1 MSLVALRSNQ
11 SYQSIIMP
19 HYSKII
25 VLLVIMVLFAG
36 YDAWYLTA
44 VDHVRIYNVIF
55 EFSFA
60 LMSMTL
66 FLLIDSLKGKRFYH
80 FLNLGFLLVFISMY
94 VDGLDQFYLHGEM
107 YTAFAEKATMFIGF
121 VFLFVGIYQWIV
133 EYGHL
138 NQKLERQAF
147 TDELTGLYNRR
158 GMMKKF
164 EALDARAKAEQKHL
178 SFIIADLDD
187 FKEFNDTFGHLSGD
201 RFLADLGKR
210 LMSMMQPG
218 QVIGRWGGEEFAIC
232 LLDSDLAAAQTIA
245 ESIRVAVS
253 NMQLPDVR
261 EHKTVTVSM
270 GVSQKAP
277 NEHLMDAIKRADRS
291 LYIAK
296 NQGKNASV
304 AA

>member
-1 MSLVALRSNQ
+1 
-11 SYQSIIMP
+11 MP
-19 HYSKII
+19 HYSKIL

-44 VDHVRIYNVIF
+44 VDHVRVYNVIF

-80 FLNLGFLLVFISMY
+80 FLNLGFLLVFVSMY
-94 VDGLDQFYLHGEM
+94 VDGLDQFHLHGEL
-107 YTAFAEKATMFIGF
+107 YTAIAEKATMFIGF
-121 VFLFVGIYQWIV
+121 VFLFIGIYQWIV
-133 EYGHL
+133 EYGNL
-138 NQKLERQAF
+138 NRKLERQAF

-158 GMMKKF
+158 GMLKKF
-164 EALDARAKAEQKHL
+164 EALDAVAKTENKAL

-187 FKEFNDTFGHLSGD
+187 FKVFNDTLGHVSGD
-201 RFLADLGKR
+201 RFLADLGQR
-210 LMSMMQPG
+210 LLSMMQPG

-232 LLDSDLAAAQTIA
+232 LLDCDLNQAHAIA
-245 ESIRVAVS
+245 ETIRKEVAK
-253 NMQLPDVR
+253 MQLPDLR

-270 GVSQKAP
+270 GISQKASDEP
-277 NEHLMDAIKRADRS
+277 LMDAIKRADRF
-291 LYIAK
+291 LYKAK